1 MNRGI
6 SFRRKATHCSALCVL
21 LVLFASLSS
30 AQDITGSIVGS
41 VLDAT
46 GAAVPNA
53 KVTITNTER
62 NAVVRTAQTG
72 SDGNYS
78 APLLPVGTYSL
89 TVEAPGFKK
98 AVHTEV
104 VLNANDRLTANM
116 KLEVGDVQQEVTVEA
131 NPVQV
136 ELQSP
141 TVGNLIEGKQITELS
156 LNARNYEQLVAL
168 MPGVTFTGT
177 GDQIYVGSQNPLT
190 GQSNAVTFSVN
201 GGRTDQNMWTIDGAD
216 NVDRGANLTLLNYP
230 SVDSIAEFKVQ
241 RSQYSAENG
250 RNMGGQINVVTKS
263 GANAL
268 HGGVYEFL
276 RNDKLA
282 ANNFFNNANKVNLGP
297 DGAARVPPLRY
308 NNFGYT
314 LGGPVYIPKVYN
326 GKGKTFFF
334 FSNEFRRV
342 ITYASVQGTA
352 PTADEKKGIF
362 TAPVCI
368 AFTGSTCTDS
378 ATTIAKIDPLA
389 AAYIK
394 DIFSQVPDAPASHL
408 INLALRNTTNFRQ
421 ETIKI
426 DHVFSAKWQASARFM
441 DDSIPTIEPRG
452 LFTGAALPNVSTTQ
466 TNSPGRNL
474 KVTLT
479 GSIRR
484 TLVNEGGYT
493 YSYGAIVSDPIGLD
507 ASVNSPDINPK
518 LPFPVTLGRIPT
530 MNFGGV
536 SSVTGFG
543 PYRDFNYNHTW
554 YDNLTKIAGKHTL
567 KMGFSAN
574 KYEKYE
580 NAAGNNVGSFTMST
594 TPRPAGSAA
603 TTTMQ
608 GWANFLLGNVST
620 FSQVARDITPD
631 IHANQ
636 AGFFFQDD
644 IRVRRNLTLNVGMRW
659 ELFRQATDGNGFLN
673 TFDPSVYNPAKA
685 PQVDAN
691 GNLVANTGD
700 PLNGF
705 IVGGK
710 SSPYGNKI
718 GPERNKNF
726 APRFG
731 FSWDPFGK
739 GKSAIRGGYGIAYDV
754 PAIGRYED
762 PITTNPPS
770 VQSVTITNTTFA
782 NVTGGTVSV
791 PASPPAITAIGTNY
805 QTPYNQ
811 QWSFGIQHEVM
822 PKTILEVS
830 YVGSKGTHLW
840 GFPDIN
846 QLPPGQAVALGITPA
861 GTPLTTTTDPRVNAY
876 RPFRGYRAIN
886 VYQTWF
892 NSNYNSLQSMLRKN
906 MRGGFITFSYTYG
919 KTLTNAGSNAATPQN
934 FYNRTIEKG
943 HSPYDRN
950 HVVTSSWSY
959 TLPFFRH
966 SKGFTRYALAGWQ
979 HSGILSVAS
988 GLWSINPS
996 SSSLGTDP
1004 AGLGILG
1011 SGSGATPR
1019 ADFLCDPNANAPH
1032 TMLQWFNTSCMA
1044 DVPKGEIRTG
1054 NAPRN
1059 GIRAP
1064 GYQKWD
1070 LSLFKNFYFS
1080 EAGKTSLQFRLEST
1094 NTFNHTNWANIGGTL
1109 GSSTFGQVTAARD
1122 PRIVTMAL
1130 KLNF

>member
-1 MNRGI
+1 MK
-6 SFRRKATHCSALCVL
+6 KAIWLALLALTSVFVL
-21 LVLFASLSS
+21 SIY

-41 VLDAT
+41 VLDTT
-46 GAAVPNA
+46 GAGVPAA
-53 KVTITNTER
+53 KVTITNTDR
-62 NAVVRTAQTG
+62 NAVVRTAETDSG
-72 SDGNYS
+72 GNYS
-78 APLLPVGTYSL
+78 APLLPVGIYSVS
-89 TVEAPGFKK
+89 VEVKGFKK
-98 AVHTEV
+98 AVRTGII
-104 VLNANDRLTANM
+104 LNANDKLTSNM
-116 KLEVGDVQQEVTVEA
+116 TLEVGDVQQEVTVEA

-190 GQSNAVTFSVN
+190 GQSNAVTFSIN
-201 GGRTDQNMWTIDGAD
+201 GGRTDQNAWTIDGAD

-263 GANAL
+263 GTNKFHASA
-268 HGGVYEFL
+268 YEFF

-297 DGAARVPPLRY
+297 DGTAKVPPLRY

-326 GKGKTFFF
+326 GKDKTFFF
-334 FSNEFRRV
+334 FSQEYRRV

-362 TAPVCI
+362 TAPVCV
-368 AFTGSTCTDS
+368 AFSGSTCTDS
-378 ATTIAKIDPLA
+378 ATQITKIDPVA

-421 ETIKI
+421 ETVKL
-426 DHVFSAKWQASARFM
+426 DHVFNEKWQLSFRFM
-441 DDSIPTIEPRG
+441 NDSIPTIEPRG
-452 LFTGAALPNVSTTQ
+452 LFTGAALPNVSTTS
-466 TNSPGRNL
+466 TNSPGRNI
-474 KVTLT
+474 KATLT
-479 GSIRR
+479 GNIRP
-484 TLVNEGGYT
+484 TLVNEAGYT
-493 YSYGAIVSDPIGLD
+493 YSYGAIVSDPTGLD
-507 ASVNSPDINPK
+507 ASVNAPDINLK
-518 LPFPVTLGRIPT
+518 LPFPVSLGRIPT

-536 SSVTGFG
+536 STVTGFG
-543 PYRDFNYNHTW
+543 PYRDYNYNHTW
-554 YDNLTKIAGKHTL
+554 YDNLTKIAGKHTI
-567 KMGFSAN
+567 KMGVSVN

-594 TPRPAGSAA
+594 TPRPTGSAA

-608 GWANFLLGNVST
+608 GWANFLLGNVSS

-636 AGFFFQDD
+636 AGFFLQDD
-644 IRVRRNLTLNVGMRW
+644 YRVRRNFTLNMGVRW
-659 ELFRQATDGNGFLN
+659 ELFRQATDANGYLN
-673 TFDPSVYNPAKA
+673 TFDPSRYDPSKA

-691 GNLVANTGD
+691 GNLVAGTGD

-705 IVGGK
+705 IIGGK
-710 SSPYGNKI
+710 NSPYGNKI
-718 GPERNKNF
+718 GPERYKNF
-726 APRFG
+726 APRLG

-739 GKSAIRGGYGIAYDV
+739 GKTAIRGGYGIAYDV

-762 PITTNPPS
+762 PITTNPAS

-782 NVTGGTVSV
+782 NVTSGSVSA
-791 PASPPAITAIGTNY
+791 PTSPPSLTAIGVNY

-811 QWSFGIQHEVM
+811 QWSLGVQHEL
-822 PKTILEVS
+822 PHKAILEVS

-840 GFPDIN
+840 GEPDEN
-846 QLPPGQAVALGITPA
+846 QLAPGQAVALGITPA

-876 RPFRGYRAIN
+876 RPFRGYRAVNI
-886 VYQTWF
+886 YETWF
-892 NSNYNSLQSMLRKN
+892 NSNYNALQSMFRKN
-906 MRGGFITFSYTYG
+906 VTGGFVTFSYTFS

-950 HVVTSSWSY
+950 QVVSASWSY
-959 TLPFFRH
+959 ELPVFRN
-966 SKGFTRYALAGWQ
+966 SKGLLKYTLGGWQ
-979 HSGILSVAS
+979 SSGILSVAS
-988 GLWSINPS
+988 GLWAFNPS

-1019 ADFLCDPNANAPH
+1019 ADFICDPNANAPH
-1032 TMLQWFNTSCMA
+1032 TLLQWFNTSCMA

-1059 GIRAP
+1059 GILGP

-1070 LSLFKNFYFS
+1070 LSLFKNFHVN
-1080 EAGKTSLQFRLEST
+1080 ERTNLQFRFETT
-1094 NTFNHTNWANIGGTL
+1094 NTFNHTNWASIGATL
-1109 GSSTFGQVTAARD
+1109 GSSTFGQITAARD
-1122 PRIVTMAL
+1122 PRIVSLAL
-1130 KLNF
+1130 KLSY